1 MEHKMKN
8 RDESRKEV
16 IESIRNI
23 FKVLMKMD
31 QTSDDDIIDLSLYLT
46 TVFFVM
52 MSNDK
57 YIAQEFDKIIKE
69 HNQELELKNMMKKK
83 AIMKMYNTFFSKN

>member
-1 MEHKMKN
+1 MKN

>member
-1 MEHKMKN
+1 MKN

-69 HNQELELKNMMKKK
+69 HNQELELKIMMKKK